1 MILLG
6 RKIKFL
12 VLPPDFSQVSTKRPK
27 EKRRRETNKHSHR
40 TGNKRIRKNSS
51 PRTRE
56 ESSVEGRPRGKGA
69 KSKRE
74 KGAAVVANQRP
85 PSLWTRTTVEVNVI
99 RNNFISS
106 LCISSRPNPRTCL
119 ILFSRNRIFVVAPT
133 RGQEKV
139 ICRKLGKIE
148 RDGEG
153 R

>member
-6 RKIKFL
+6 RLNSWFYRRIFPKFR
-12 VLPPDFSQVSTKRPK
+12 PNDRKRREG
-27 EKRRRETNKHSHR
+27 EKRTSIRIEQETKEFGKIPPLAR
-40 TGNKRIRKNSS
+40 
-51 PRTRE
+51 

-133 RGQEKV
+133 RAAR
-139 ICRKLGKIE
+139 RK
-148 RDGEG
+148 
-153 R
+153 